1 MSTIITFTH
10 EISIEDY
17 NDLRASVV
25 SSPIRPKRARVALAN
40 SLYTLIAM
48 DGSGPGRDGQSSM
61 RWPGYVYFICDVI
74 VRPSYQSHGLGR
86 QIIENVL
93 AWLESQVEDD
103 ETIMVNLMSA
113 MNKEPFY
120 EKLGFHQK
128 TLWQSWCRHEP
139 LDFPGRS
146 KLSNYIIFCQAPQ
159 DDQSYRSQQ
168 NTSHSK
174 QFHTGVHRNENIE
187 WLYICRC
194 TK

>member
-17 NDLRASVV
+17 NDLRASVDFIT
-25 SSPIRPKRARVALAN
+25 IRPKRARIALAN

-48 DGSGPGRDGQSSM
+48 DGSRPVGMARVVGDG
-61 RWPGYVYFICDVI
+61 GYVYFICDVI
-74 VRPSYQSHGLGR
+74 VRQSYQSHGLGR

-120 EKLGFHQK
+120 EKLGFHK
-128 TLWQSWCRHEP
+128 RPFGNHGAGMSRWISLEDP
-139 LDFPGRS
+139 
-146 KLSNYIIFCQAPQ
+146 NYP
-159 DDQSYRSQQ
+159 
-168 NTSHSK
+168 T
-174 QFHTGVHRNENIE
+174 T
-187 WLYICRC
+187 
-194 TK
+194 